1 MTYRRDDLA
10 RDRYVSDRSRNV
22 DQGQVSG
29 ITRSIDQLFHSSATL
44 RIPQLR
50 LPLFFSHPHSTLQLQ
65 LTPQIYLK
73 YQGQMS

>member
-1 MTYRRDDLA
+1 MPV
-10 RDRYVSDRSRNV
+10 VSTVDETVDTAGVYV

>member
-65 LTPQIYLK
+65 LTPQICLK

>member
-1 MTYRRDDLA
+1 MTHRRDGLA
-10 RDRYVSDRSRNV
+10 RDRSVSDRSRNV

-65 LTPQIYLK
+65 LTPPIYLK